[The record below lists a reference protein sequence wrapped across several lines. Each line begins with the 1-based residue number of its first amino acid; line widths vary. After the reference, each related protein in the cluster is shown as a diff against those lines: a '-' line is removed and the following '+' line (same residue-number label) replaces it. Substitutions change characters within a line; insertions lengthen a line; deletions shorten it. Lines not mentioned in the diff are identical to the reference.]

1 VVRTLAESLN
11 FLRDRTFPMDPLSE
25 ILSLLKPR
33 SYITAGFDAGGDWS
47 LRLDDLA
54 GRIKCYAVI
63 RGSCWLMLEDAGEP
77 VQIVAGD
84 CFVLPSGRPVRISSD
99 PALAPTLASEALAPD
114 RDGETVTYNGG
125 GDVLL
130 AGSRFEV
137 SGRHADVLLRTL
149 PPVIHLKAAGD
160 QVALRWSIELMMQ
173 ELREAKP
180 GASLV
185 AQHLAHIML
194 AQALRLHLSQQ
205 SGAEIGWFAGLADP
219 QVGAAIGAIHADP
232 GHGWTLEELA
242 ARAGMSRTVFARRF
256 REKTGETP
264 VAYLTRWRM
273 MLAAERLV
281 AGSETL
287 ARVARAVGYESEN
300 AFNTAFTRVMGLS
313 PRRYSKA
320 VDAHSLVE
328 PLQNGHI

>member
-1 VVRTLAESLN
+1 
-11 FLRDRTFPMDPLSE
+11 MDPLSE

-47 LRLDDLA
+47 LQLDDLA

-63 RGSCWLMLEDAGEP
+63 RGSCWLMLEDAGDP

-84 CFVLPSGRPVRISSD
+84 CFVLPSGRSVRISSD

-160 QVALRWSIELMMQ
+160 QEALRWSIELMMQ
-173 ELREAKP
+173 ELREARP

-194 AQALRLHLSQQ
+194 AQTLRLYLSQQ

-219 QVGAAIGAIHADP
+219 QVGAAIGAIHANP
-232 GHGWTLEELA
+232 AHGWTLEDLA
-242 ARAGMSRTVFARRF
+242 AHVGMSRTVFARRF

-281 AGSETL
+281 TGSETL
-287 ARVARAVGYESEN
+287 ARIARAVGYESEN

-320 VDAHSLVE
+320 VNTQSLVE
-328 PLQNGHI
+328 QPPGDEL

>member
-1 VVRTLAESLN
+1 
-11 FLRDRTFPMDPLSE
+11 MDPLSE

-33 SYITAGFDAGGDWS
+33 SYITAGFDAGGEWS
-47 LRLDDLA
+47 LQLDDLA

-63 RGSCWLMLEDAGEP
+63 RGSCWLLLADTRKP
-77 VQIVAGD
+77 VQIAAGD
-84 CFVLPSGRPVRISSD
+84 CFVLPSGRRVQISSD

-114 RDGETVTYNGG
+114 SDGDTVVYNGG

-137 SGRHADVLLRTL
+137 CARHAEVLLQTL
-149 PPVIHLKAAGD
+149 PPVIHLKAASD
-160 QVALRWSIELMMQ
+160 QEVLRWSIQLMMQ
-173 ELREAKP
+173 ELRDARP

-194 AQALRLHLSQQ
+194 AQTLRLYLTQQ
-205 SGAEIGWFAGLADP
+205 SEAEIGWFAGLADP
-219 QVGAAIGAIHADP
+219 QIGAAIGAIHAKP
-232 GHGWTLEELA
+232 AHGWSLDQLA
-242 ARAGMSRTVFARRF
+242 AHVGMSRTNFVRRF

-281 AGSETL
+281 TGSETL
-287 ARVARAVGYESEN
+287 AGIARAVGYESEN
-300 AFNTAFTRVMGLS
+300 AFNTAFTRVVGLS
-313 PRRYSKA
+313 PRRYA
-320 VDAHSLVE
+320 RAADAHAIVE
-328 PLQNGHI
+328 QTQGIDL